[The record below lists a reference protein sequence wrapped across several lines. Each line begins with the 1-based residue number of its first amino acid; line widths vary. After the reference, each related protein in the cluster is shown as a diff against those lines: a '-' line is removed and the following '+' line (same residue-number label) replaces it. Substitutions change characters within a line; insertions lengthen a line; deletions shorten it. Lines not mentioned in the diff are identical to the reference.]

1 MSEKSTQSK
10 AFDWWFGDDAGFLSG
25 LGIAVQSKEEDTP
38 KIPEPEKKEK
48 SKAKKSVYDKDDI
61 IPTMKEAK
69 VIRREEPKKIIK
81 KDDSSRKDVDD
92 LIKKKSQTDESA
104 YKDIWA
110 RKRSTS
116 WNRSTWRSTGRTW
129 GRSTWR
135 WRGGRSR
142 PMQWNKAITIGATR
156 RVKESANT
164 SSAKKEKTYKVSDSL
179 KKKSTIQVGD
189 IITVKEFSEKMW
201 VPFPEVMKVLL
212 ANKIVTAAHA
222 NIDFDTA
229 VLVAT
234 EFDVT
239 IEKETAEMSVEDV
252 FEWNLQV
259 ILDQDKES
267 DALLPRPPVVT
278 IMGHVDHGKT
288 KLLDYLRQTDVVGGE
303 AWWITQ
309 SIWASQVTHND
320 QKITFIDT
328 PWHELFTAIRARGS
342 KITNIVI
349 IVIAANDG
357 IKPQTIE
364 AINHAKDAWAP
375 IIVAVTKIDLW
386 IGKLDEIKWQ
396 MAEHGLQP
404 EDRGGDVMII
414 PCSAMTGQWIDDL
427 LDAILLQYEM
437 LELVY
442 NPTRN
447 AVGVV
452 VESHKDAKKWVTTTM
467 LIMTG
472 TLRIGDIVTIHN
484 TYWRVRRMTDWTGKQ
499 IKEATWWDP
508 IMILG
513 IQDLPEP
520 GRMAEV
526 VKSDKVANSKIS
538 AIKEHEQSLSKEAI
552 LQDIMQ
558 KIGKWD
564 NVQLKLIVKSNSF
577 GSLEAVKQAAQKV
590 PLPENVELKIIHDD
604 VGDVTTS
611 DLTFAQAAQ
620 AIIIWYNVSISA
632 SLKKKADQMQVQ
644 VKEYKIIYEFLEYLE
659 DIGKWMIK
667 VELKEVV
674 TGKLEV
680 LGHFFRKGKES
691 IFGGKVI
698 EWKIFNRSKFR
709 VYRPSDP
716 QKDEEWNEIPFMNGS
731 VTSLQRDQESVKE
744 VREWYECGMK
754 AKTPKKI
761 EIGDIIEYYIM
772 E

>member
-1 MSEKSTQSK
+1 MSEKDTQPK
-10 AFDWWFGDDAGFLSG
+10 IFDGWFGDDAGFLSG
-25 LGIAVQSKEEDTP
+25 LGITVESKEEI
-38 KIPEPEKKEK
+38 KIIDKPVV
-48 SKAKKSVYDKDDI
+48 AKKSVSKKPVYDKDDI
-61 IPTMKEAK
+61 VPTMKEAK
-69 VIRREEPKKIIK
+69 VIRREEPKKPEK

-92 LIKKKSQTDESA
+92 LIKKKSQTEESA
-104 YKDIWA
+104 YKDIWGS
-110 RKRSTS
+110 KRPA
-116 WNRSTWRSTGRTW
+116 WWQRATWRRTW
-129 GRSTWR
+129 GRTNSR
-135 WRGGRSR
+135 WRTGSSR

-156 RVKESANT
+156 RVKELANT
-164 SSAKKEKTYKVSDSL
+164 TSAKKEKTYKVSDSL
-179 KKKSTIQVGD
+179 KRKSTIQIGD
-189 IITVKEFSEKMW
+189 IVTVKEFSEKMW

-239 IEKETAEMSVEDV
+239 IERETAEMSVEDV

-259 ILDQDKES
+259 ILNQDKES
-267 DALLPRPPVVT
+267 DFLLPRPPIVT

-357 IKPQTIE
+357 IKPQTVE
-364 AINHAKDAWAP
+364 AINHAKDAWVP
-375 IIVAVTKIDLW
+375 IIVAVTKIDLG
-386 IGKLDEIKWQ
+386 IGKLDEIKGQ
-396 MAEHGLQP
+396 IAEHGLQP
-404 EDRGGDVMII
+404 EDRGGDIMII

-427 LDAILLQYEM
+427 LDAVLLQYEM

-452 VESHKDAKKWVTTTM
+452 VEWHKDAKKWVTTTM

-472 TLRIGDIVTIHN
+472 TLRIGDIVAIHN
-484 TYWRVRRMTDWTGKQ
+484 TYGRVRRMTDWTGKQ

-508 IMILG
+508 VMILG

-526 VKSDKVANSKIS
+526 VNSDKEANSKIS
-538 AIKEHEQSLSKEAI
+538 AIEEHEQSLSKEAI

-564 NVQLKLIVKSNSF
+564 NVQLKLIIKSNSF
-577 GSLEAVKQAAQKV
+577 GSLEAIKQASQKV
-590 PLPENVELKIIHDD
+590 PLPENVVLKIIHDD

-620 AIIIWYNVSISA
+620 AIIVGYNVSISS

-659 DIGKWMIK
+659 DLGKWMIK
-667 VELKEVV
+667 VELKEVI

-698 EWKIFNRSKFR
+698 EWRIVNRSRFR

-716 QKDEEWNEIPFMNGS
+716 QFDEEGNVVPFMTGS

-744 VREWYECGMK
+744 VREGYECGMK
-754 AKTPKKI
+754 TKTPKKI